1 MIFLISIICV
11 YNDESILEEFLL
23 KSLKRQTVEFELIL
37 INNTSG
43 RFKSAAKAL
52 NHGGNRA
59 NGNYIM
65 FVHQDVRLCSDSW
78 LEECE
83 RMLEEL
89 PDLGIAGVAGISEK
103 GKINSDRGRNVFLMR
118 DPPIKWPW
126 GKKITRPERVQTLDE
141 FLLII
146 PMDVFDQLKFDEVT
160 CDDWHLYGVDY
171 CLSVREL
178 GYYTYVLPLNVH
190 HLGGTFDV
198 RKSILTLIVNLGPL
212 PDTYFRTLKKVLEK
226 HGNTFEWVYTSVGAW
241 TTKYPITFQRIIHS
255 IKLTINLI
263 FKKFGLKEIF

>member
-1 MIFLISIICV
+1 ME
-11 YNDESILEEFLL
+11 DFLL
-23 KSLKRQTVEFELIL
+23 KSLKRQTVKFELIL
-37 INNTSG
+37 IDNTFG

-52 NHGGNRA
+52 NHGGA
-59 NGNYIM
+59 QASGDYIM

-89 PDLGIAGVAGISEK
+89 SDLGIAGVSGMSEK
-103 GKINSDRGRNVFLMR
+103 GKINKKRGRNVYLMR
-118 DPPIKWPW
+118 EPPIEWPW

-146 PMDVFDQLKFDEVT
+146 PKAVFHQLKFDEVT

-171 CLSVREL
+171 CLSVRKL
-178 GYYTYVLPLNVH
+178 GYYTYVLPLYVH

-198 RKSILTLIVNLGPL
+198 KKSKLTLIANLGPF
-212 PDTYFRTLKKVLEK
+212 PDTYFHTLKKVLEK
-226 HGNTFEWVYTSVGAW
+226 HGDNFEWVYTTVGEW
-241 TTKYPITFQRIIHS
+241 TIKYPIILQRIILL
-255 IKLTINLI
+255 IRAFINLI
-263 FKKFGLKEIF
+263 FKRFGLGEIL